1 MDDPRK
7 KRQKL
12 NYVLQKQAEVIA
24 EFLSIFP
31 EVEDAD
37 PDELKKPE
45 QTAAASYQDLVS
57 GFFGM
62 VELSGELL
70 IKEVRHGKDEH

>member
-1 MDDPRK
+1 MYNPRK
-7 KRQKL
+7 KRRRLKG
-12 NYVLQKQAEVIA
+12 VLRKQAEVIA

-31 EVEDAD
+31 EAEGAD

-70 IKEVRHGKDEH
+70 IKEVRHGKDKH

>member
-1 MDDPRK
+1 MDNPRE
-7 KRQKL
+7 KRYRLKA
-12 NYVLQKQAEVIA
+12 VLQKQAEVIA

-31 EVEDAD
+31 EADEAD
-37 PDELKKPE
+37 PEVLKKPE
-45 QTAAASYQDLVS
+45 QTAASSYQDLAS

-70 IKEVRHGKDEH
+70 IKEVRHDKDGH

>member
-1 MDDPRK
+1 MDDSRN
-7 KRQKL
+7 KREKL
-12 NYVLQKQAEVIA
+12 KGVLRKQAEVIA

-31 EVEDAD
+31 EAEDAD
-37 PDELKKPE
+37 PDELKKPK

-62 VELSGELL
+62 IELSGELL
-70 IKEVRHGKDEH
+70 IKEVRHDEH